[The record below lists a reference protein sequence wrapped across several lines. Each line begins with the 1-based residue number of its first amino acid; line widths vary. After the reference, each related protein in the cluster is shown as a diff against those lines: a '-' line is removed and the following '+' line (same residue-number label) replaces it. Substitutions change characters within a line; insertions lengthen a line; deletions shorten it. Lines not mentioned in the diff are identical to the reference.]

1 MDNYEYEMPSDF
13 EDEDIDDEM
22 AFTGRWSSRPLPRRC
37 CSPGALRRQC
47 SLHPCPRQAGRAF
60 DASTAAGP
68 AGASSLFNFACVS
81 CMLPAE
87 EDKKLFGHMFDDL
100 APGGGSGGEEDDGGA
115 SDLLSSGES
124 GDEGEEEEDGW
135 SDEEGEGGG
144 PGGRRQGDPDELDEL
159 FGQVGGGC
167 RSQSQ
172 LALVY
177 PAPWTGQGRGVC
189 MLHPAASS
197 CNSWC
202 AQLTGQRASRQVPCI
217 RRAKAQRR
225 PAAGAHDA
233 YPLAGSGT
241 SRPS

>member
-1 MDNYEYEMPSDF
+1 
-13 EDEDIDDEM
+13 
-22 AFTGRWSSRPLPRRC
+22 
-37 CSPGALRRQC
+37 
-47 SLHPCPRQAGRAF
+47 
-60 DASTAAGP
+60 
-68 AGASSLFNFACVS
+68 
-81 CMLPAE
+81 MLPAE